1 MNIFYLHS
9 DPKKAAGYHY
19 NRHVVKMPLEAAQ
32 MLCTAHHVLGEEH
45 DYDTSYI
52 PYKKVHVNHPSSIW
66 VRSNA
71 ENYVWTYQYMMAL
84 GKEYSRRYGKVHK
97 TIMTCRDL
105 LYTLPKF
112 IPMKQFI
119 EPPQCMP
126 DEYKVDNNSIKAY
139 WNYYIHDKKRI
150 ITKTEQAYES
160 IPTI

>member
-1 MNIFYLHS
+1 
-9 DPKKAAGYHY
+9 
-19 NRHVVKMPLEAAQ
+19 MPLEAAQ
-32 MLCTAHHVLGEEH
+32 MLCTAHHALGEEH

-71 ENYVWTYQYMMAL
+71 ENYVWAYQYMMAL
-84 GKEYSRRYGKVHK
+84 GKEYSKRYNKVHK

-105 LYTLPKF
+105 LYTLPKY
-112 IPMKQFI
+112 IPMESFT

-126 DEYKVDNNSIKAY
+126 DEYKVEGDSIAAY

-150 ITKTEQAYES
+150 ITKDEKAFTTNMAYMG
-160 IPTI
+160 